1 MEGKDAGS
9 PLQTPH
15 LGKEKMG
22 KFVKD
27 NKTTAPFTACVCVF
41 MHIDTHTHIYIAYRY
56 IYVCARKGNTV
67 KVTEVDSYK
76 EKRPQSYL
84 THKSLQRGR
93 RQKRGHRLGP
103 HEPV

>member
-9 PLQTPH
+9 PVQTPQH

-41 MHIDTHTHIYIAYRY
+41 MHIDTHIHTHTYILH
-56 IYVCARKGNTV
+56 IGISMSVQG
-67 KVTEVDSYK
+67 KVT
-76 EKRPQSYL
+76 L
-84 THKSLQRGR
+84 
-93 RQKRGHRLGP
+93 
-103 HEPV
+103 